1 MLLESM
7 VNTLDELGGDNSK
20 SKPKTVNKEIC
31 KKSCK
36 RGL

>member
-1 MLLESM
+1 MLLQSVM
-7 VNTLDELGGDNSK
+7 NLLDESRSGNSK

>member
-1 MLLESM
+1 MSLDSV
-7 VNTLDELGGDNSK
+7 VNMLDELGGDNSE

-31 KKSCK
+31 KMSCK